1 MADIVRIPI
10 KIESKSR
17 KRNIYVQNAGDV
29 KRLMNN
35 VINELRNG
43 EIDSKSA
50 NAIGYLANI
59 ILKTIEVEDV
69 LGKVEK
75 VEDRLSVLLEEGN
88 FDKIGHMD

>member
-1 MADIVRIPI
+1 MADIVRMPI
-10 KIESKSR
+10 KTESRVR
-17 KRNIYVQNAGDV
+17 KRNVYAQNAGDM

-59 ILKTIEVEDV
+59 ILKTIEVEEV
-69 LGKVEK
+69 QQRILKMEERIK
-75 VEDRLSVLLEEGN
+75 TLE
-88 FDKIGHMD
+88 

>member
-10 KIESKSR
+10 KTESKSR
-17 KRNIYVQNAGDV
+17 KRNIYVQSVGDV

-43 EIDSKSA
+43 EIESKSA

-59 ILKTIEVEDV
+59 ILKTIELEDIS
-69 LGKVEK
+69 GK
-75 VEDRLSVLLEEGN
+75 LEEL
-88 FDKIGHMD
+88 DAKLTAISETEQTKVR

>member
-10 KIESKSR
+10 KTESKNR
-17 KRNIYVQNAGDV
+17 KRNIYVQSAGDV

-59 ILKTIEVEDV
+59 ILKTIEIEDV
-69 LGKVEK
+69 VSKVNELDDK
-75 VEDRLSVLLEEGN
+75 LSAIGWSK
-88 FDKIGHMD
+88 KI

>member
-10 KIESKSR
+10 KTESKSR
-17 KRNIYVQNAGDV
+17 KRNIYVQSVGDV

-69 LGKVEK
+69 ERRILELDEK
-75 VEDRLSVLLEEGN
+75 VKS
-88 FDKIGHMD
+88 ISM

>member
-10 KIESKSR
+10 KTDSKSR
-17 KRNIYVQNAGDV
+17 KRNIYVQSVGDV

-69 LGKVEK
+69 LGKVESLEK
-75 VEDRLSVLLEEGN
+75 KISLLGGG
-88 FDKIGHMD
+88 I

>member
-10 KIESKSR
+10 KTESKNR
-17 KRNIYVQNAGDV
+17 KRNIYVQSAGDV

-69 LGKVEK
+69 VDVIEMIDEK
-75 VEDRLSVLLEEGN
+75 VEILIENKR
-88 FDKIGHMD
+88 